1 VAKGMRRSR
10 QKVRQAEFERERAF
24 LFGCAHFRPLSFHHL
39 CSLPKMIVAAIM
51 PHRCSDVKGQRAVS
65 FSQNGGIFT
74 ACIVSR
80 AQRDRVALSLSTV
93 SLWL

>member
-1 VAKGMRRSR
+1 
-10 QKVRQAEFERERAF
+10 
-24 LFGCAHFRPLSFHHL
+24 
-39 CSLPKMIVAAIM
+39 MIVAAIM
-51 PHRCSDVKGQRAVS
+51 PHRCSDVKGQKAVS

-93 SLWL
+93 SLPAYAATYDSVVIVGVYDKETVRRFMARLE